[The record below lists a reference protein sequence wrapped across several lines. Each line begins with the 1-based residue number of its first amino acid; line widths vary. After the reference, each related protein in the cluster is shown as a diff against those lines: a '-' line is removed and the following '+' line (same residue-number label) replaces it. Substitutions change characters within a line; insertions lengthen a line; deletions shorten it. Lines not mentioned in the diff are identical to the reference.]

1 MKRSLLILLLA
12 SLTACSSSHTPSAP
26 EKTAGLLKTWWRAEE
41 IEGTK
46 VGFMP
51 GQKADVYIILY
62 SSLRMVGSGGCN
74 HINASFSRSPGAIRF
89 GAVSSTRMAC
99 FPAVL
104 SRERAFIGALR
115 KAETYAID
123 GYRLRM
129 YDHAGREV
137 LRFLAVNRQ

>member
-12 SLTACSSSHTPSAP
+12 SLTACASSYTSPSP
-26 EKTAGLLKTWWRAEE
+26 EKTASLFRTWWRAEE
-41 IEGTK
+41 IEGVR

-51 GQKADVYIILY
+51 GQKTDVYIILY
-62 SSLRMVGSGGCN
+62 SSLSMVGSGGCN
-74 HINASFSRSPGAIRF
+74 HINASFSRSSGSIRF

-99 FPAVL
+99 LPAII

-115 KAETYAID
+115 KAETFVID
-123 GYRLRM
+123 GHRLRM